1 LNELLR
7 LFRFCIDDDFSGG
20 GVSWVVPSRN
30 VVAEGDDSRFVLRLF
45 DEAEC
50 VFGFELAEK
59 VEA

>member
-1 LNELLR
+1 
-7 LFRFCIDDDFSGG
+7 
-20 GVSWVVPSRN
+20 
-30 VVAEGDDSRFVLRLF
+30 VAEGDDSRFVLRLF